1 MDRRL
6 IPPIAATALLG
17 IVAVV
22 GVTRGSGSGVTAAGD
37 DRFRIDGTTLTA
49 YLGDDTFVTLPDTI
63 TVIGEEAFRGNTT
76 LTSLEIPDS
85 VTAISYNAFKDCT
98 ALTNVIIPD
107 SVTRVGPGAF
117 EGCTALTSVEIGEN
131 VSSWGTGVFTNCSAL
146 GSAYVDK
153 DNDYIT
159 EYNGALYNGNM
170 TMLYQ
175 VLPAR
180 EGDNYVMPES
190 VRDMDTYAFWN
201 LVNTKNVK
209 LSDKI
214 TVVPTYSMTNM
225 GSVQNVILTDSV
237 AAIEEKAFA
246 GSAAL
251 MQVGIPESVKSINKS
266 AFKDCPE
273 NMMIYTKKGTTADT
287 FGKDNDITVIYDAQY
302 PKDFMDSNVNMEELP
317 NLGGQGQTNTNS
329 ADLTD
334 TDNDNSDT
342 DNSSGNTSTGGDSA
356 GGDGT
361 LYLEDYPADEGWL
374 YAPEGY
380 DSILDAP
387 DDDSVIGKTIVAAGQ
402 AVMLMNNHD
411 GTVYGVPD
419 GVKADVMT
427 EAEEKEQS
435 ASESETQAADT
446 EKDNSDNP
454 SGNADMDTSI
464 SVTISPDKQEKN
476 VSIPQ
481 REYYRQKNLTS
492 FEIDDTVQTIGR
504 LAFAESGLK
513 AIDIPENVTA
523 IEYGAFMN
531 CSALSDVE
539 IPDTVESIA
548 TRAFSGTAW
557 LNEWLKG
564 GKEGTDDDFLV
575 VGDGILLAYRGNEE
589 YVTIPDGVKQIGS
602 EVFKGHTEI
611 INVAVPSSVTKI
623 CAEAFRNCD
632 SLIGLSGCE
641 GLRTVIRGAFYGTQ
655 ISETEFG
662 N

>member
-6 IPPIAATALLG
+6 IPPIVATALLG
-17 IVAVV
+17 IIAVI
-22 GVTRGSGSGVTAAGD
+22 GVTHGSGSDVTAAGD

-63 TVIGEEAFRGNTT
+63 TEIGEEAFRGNAT
-76 LTSLEIPDS
+76 LTTLEIPDS
-85 VTAISYNAFKDCT
+85 VESISYNAFKDCT
-98 ALTNVIIPD
+98 ALASVIIPD
-107 SVTRVGPGAF
+107 SVTHVGPGAF

-153 DNDYIT
+153 DNEYIT

-170 TMLYQ
+170 TMLYE

-190 VRDMDTYAFWN
+190 VRDIDTYAFWN
-201 LVNTKNVK
+201 LINTKNVK
-209 LSDKI
+209 LSDRV
-214 TVVPTYSMTNM
+214 TVIPTYSMTNM
-225 GSVQNVILTDSV
+225 GSVQNVILPDSV
-237 AAIEEKAFA
+237 KAIEEKAFA
-246 GSAAL
+246 GNTAL
-251 MQVGIPESVKSINKS
+251 MQVGIPKSVTSINKS
-266 AFKDCPE
+266 AFIDCPE
-273 NMMIYTKKGTTADT
+273 GMMIYTQKGTTADT
-287 FGKDNDITVIYDAQY
+287 FGQNNNIAVVYDAQY
-302 PKDFMDSNVNMEELP
+302 PRDFMDSNVNMDELP
-317 NLGGQGQTNTNS
+317 NVGSYTGQQDKDTTN
-329 ADLTD
+329 LTD
-334 TDNDNSDT
+334 VGNDTADDDSNSGGSNDNADDERT
-342 DNSSGNTSTGGDSA
+342 D
-356 GGDGT
+356 
-361 LYLEDYPADEGWL
+361 YLENYPAEDGWL

-387 DDDSVIGKTIVAAGQ
+387 DKEGVIAKTIVAASQ

-411 GTVYGVPD
+411 GTIYGVPD
-419 GVKADVMT
+419 GVRADVMT
-427 EAEEKEQS
+427 ENEEKEQS
-435 ASESETQAADT
+435 AAESEDNLGSEASDNANMSTSINVSIDNDAA
-446 EKDNSDNP
+446 EKD
-454 SGNADMDTSI
+454 A
-464 SVTISPDKQEKN
+464 
-476 VSIPQ
+476 SIPQ
-481 REYYRQKNLTS
+481 RKYYKQKSLTS
-492 FEIDDTVQTIGR
+492 FEIDDNIRTIGR

-513 AIDIPENVTA
+513 AIDIPPNVAA

-531 CSALSDVE
+531 CASLNDVT
-539 IPDTVESIA
+539 IPDTVASIA

-557 LNEWLKG
+557 LNDWLNSD
-564 GKEGTDDDFLV
+564 KEGTDDDFLI

-589 YVTIPDGVKQIGS
+589 YVAIPDGVKQVGS
-602 EVFKGHTEI
+602 EVFKGHKEI
-611 INVAVPSSVTKI
+611 INVAVPASVTKI

>member
-17 IVAVV
+17 IMAVV
-22 GVTRGSGSGVTAAGD
+22 GVTRGSGSDVTAAGD

-63 TVIGEEAFRGNTT
+63 TVIGDEAFRGNTT
-76 LTSLEIPDS
+76 LTTLEIPDS
-85 VTAISYNAFKDCT
+85 VTSISYNAFKDCT

-146 GSAYVDK
+146 ASAYVDK

-170 TMLYQ
+170 TMLYE

-190 VRDMDTYAFWN
+190 VRDIDTYAFWN

-209 LSDKI
+209 LSDKV

-225 GSVQNVILTDSV
+225 GSVENVILPSSV
-237 AAIEEKAFA
+237 TAIEEKAFA

-251 MQVGIPESVKSINKS
+251 MQVGIPKSVTSINKS
-266 AFKDCPE
+266 AFIDCPE
-273 NMMIYTKKGTTADT
+273 NMMIYTQRGTTADT
-287 FGKDNDITVIYDAQY
+287 FGKDNNITVIYDAQY
-302 PKDFMDSNVNMEELP
+302 PRDFMDSNVNMDELP
-317 NLGGQGQTNTNS
+317 NIGDRPSQQTTEASESTESESSSNGGDNNDEDASTSTNTN
-329 ADLTD
+329 AVN
-334 TDNDNSDT
+334 TDNTIEGFSP
-342 DNSSGNTSTGGDSA
+342 
-356 GGDGT
+356 
-361 LYLEDYPADEGWL
+361 EDGWL

-387 DDDSVIGKTIVAAGQ
+387 DDENVLGKTVVAAGR

-419 GVKADVMT
+419 GVKADVTT
-427 EAEEKEQS
+427 EAEEKKREEAEKTQES
-435 ASESETQAADT
+435 DESESSEDVETSADGET
-446 EKDNSDNP
+446 
-454 SGNADMDTSI
+454 ASI
-464 SVTISPDKQEKN
+464 SVTIDSNVSEQN

-481 REYYRQKNLTS
+481 RKYYKQKTLTS
-492 FEIDDTVQTIGR
+492 FEIDDTIQSIGR

-513 AIDIPENVTA
+513 AIDIPNNVTT

-531 CSALSDVE
+531 CDALSDVT

-557 LNEWLKG
+557 LDEWLSGDKD
-564 GKEGTDDDFLV
+564 GTEDDFLV
-575 VGDGILLAYRGNEE
+575 VGDGILLAYRGKEE
-589 YVTIPDGVKQIGS
+589 YVTIPDGVKQVGS
-602 EVFKGHTEI
+602 EAFKGHTEI
-611 INVAVPSSVTKI
+611 INVDVPKSVTRI